1 MKKSCCLFYHHK
13 NLSPWHPFFE
23 NTQQAKLL
31 WMKDSRS
38 DFYEEISCFAKLNR
52 AVECQLVIEV
62 PLKKN
67 KISITLVIKKEAKR
81 YTNESSFVMSQGL
94 FFFFFNRKTDLCN
107 RQVWMHTTQLSQ
119 IEFYWFSITMS
130 SIQCIT
136 AAVRLQ

>member
-1 MKKSCCLFYHHK
+1 
-13 NLSPWHPFFE
+13 
-23 NTQQAKLL
+23 
-31 WMKDSRS
+31 MKDSRS

-94 FFFFFNRKTDLCN
+94 FFFFLTEKLIYATVRFECIQHNFLRLN
-107 RQVWMHTTQLSQ
+107 
-119 IEFYWFSITMS
+119 SIDF
-130 SIQCIT
+130 
-136 AAVRLQ
+136 L